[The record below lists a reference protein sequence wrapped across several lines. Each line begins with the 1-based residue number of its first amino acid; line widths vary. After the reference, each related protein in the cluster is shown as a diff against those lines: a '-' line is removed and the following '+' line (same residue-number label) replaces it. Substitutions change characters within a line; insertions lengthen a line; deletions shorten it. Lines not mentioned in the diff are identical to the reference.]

1 MCTIEQSDGSA
12 ADCRIDRVGF
22 SGTDDGAAQGG
33 KGKRTTAGPL
43 RASAGTSG
51 RQAGAGDVRRRARRG
66 QTVVETEGGRGM
78 KNPFGNMGN
87 ILKQAQAMQAQMAK
101 VQEQAASKTV
111 TGTAGGGSV
120 TVTATGAMQLV
131 GIVID
136 PEVVKGGDVEMVQD
150 LVMAASNDALRKAR
164 EMMADEMK
172 SVTGGLNVPGLL

>member
-1 MCTIEQSDGSA
+1 
-12 ADCRIDRVGF
+12 
-22 SGTDDGAAQGG
+22 
-33 KGKRTTAGPL
+33 
-43 RASAGTSG
+43 
-51 RQAGAGDVRRRARRG
+51 
-66 QTVVETEGGRGM
+66 M
-78 KNPFGNMGN
+78 KSPFGNMGN

-101 VQEQAASKTV
+101 VQEQASAKTV

-120 TVTATGAMQLV
+120 TVTANGAMQLL

-172 SVTGGLNVPGLL
+172 SITGGMNVPGLF